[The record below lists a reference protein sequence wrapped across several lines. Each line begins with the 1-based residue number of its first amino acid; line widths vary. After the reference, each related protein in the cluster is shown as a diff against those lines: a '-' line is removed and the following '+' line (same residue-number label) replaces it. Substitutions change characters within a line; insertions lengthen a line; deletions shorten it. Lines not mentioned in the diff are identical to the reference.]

1 MYRVSRLNDYLLL
14 SASKQQVAAQNVL
27 ECVAL
32 VLEPPKQYYTD
43 PVLVFDFQSLYPSV
57 MIAYNLCYTTCLGS
71 LKELFDKET
80 RKKRFG
86 IVKDSDMDFSLVSD
100 IFDKTP
106 EKELVEELKRYF
118 FVTPNQIVY
127 LKRTVKEGIVPRILL

>member
-1 MYRVSRLNDYLLL
+1 MASRISTRLNIITAIVEKSKLYGCNFESMMERGSQFKIESIMYRVSRLNDYLLL

-71 LKELFDKET
+71 L
-80 RKKRFG
+80 R
-86 IVKDSDMDFSLVSD
+86 
-100 IFDKTP
+100 
-106 EKELVEELKRYF
+106 
-118 FVTPNQIVY
+118 
-127 LKRTVKEGIVPRILL
+127 